1 LAYYFFGEF
10 LNGFWIRPEV
20 VQKIGWRGL
29 LPLLGMLTL
38 NAPIMSQKEE
48 NAFYNEFF
56 IGFGIHFSLGILIF
70 SRRSKLVHPNEKNRN
85 YILNEY

>member
-1 LAYYFFGEF
+1 LAYYYFGEF

-38 NAPIMSQKEE
+38 NAPIISQKGE
-48 NAFYNEFF
+48 NAFYNELL
-56 IGFGIHFSLGILIF
+56 IGFDIHFSLGILHF
-70 SRRSKLVHPNEKNRN
+70 LKKVKTSAP
-85 YILNEY
+85 